1 MASNIKEVKQRV
13 LDSINH
19 NNILRNK
26 LSQKLIHLK
35 LKGREDIARD
45 YRRLVSLK
53 SAGVYYAVK
62 AAQMRPLVEEKELL
76 PSKEIQKRI
85 EDIERDIFNT
95 LSGGAVEHTP
105 EEFSNFGIDDCMT
118 ALNNNYN
125 KLQTALVEYEAVR
138 KDLENPDEF
147 TDEGFRTYEVAK
159 RQQLRDV
166 AATLKLDISVINKK
180 VEEVQTLKSE
190 DKAKFEQEK
199 TKVQAKITDIK
210 TKREEVRKLKLHWD
224 EKRKNVSE
232 MRLKRNVELCALR
245 DQKKLILTQIDGLS
259 EEAAEMEVAGGD
271 KGIEAKRSLM
281 DNKSD
286 LETNV
291 MDKQATLSELKR
303 EMEQLQLEEAGLI
316 SNEKAKKE
324 LLSTLASENQQLT
337 SKITGQRNHD
347 MVILRNLQNCAAD
360 IAADMDL
367 DCTKW
372 RNTFMSNIFEA
383 GAVDIKL
390 FQNKTFAQKDKYKKP
405 DERYQINKALE
416 TEIKMIDIG
425 INDLETR
432 NQCVKDEI
440 VYLNQKKAS
449 VIQQR
454 ARKDKASL
462 AIAKKQEVLETKEAK
477 LQGFLQKHEDT
488 SKYLQ
493 DQLLTML
500 PRTELV
506 ENMSSANRAL
516 LTPILPK
523 LNKASLVE
531 DENVEKYNK
540 IKAQLLSGGSSH
552 PKAFAYQFLQEEL
565 KHQLQVENLLE
576 KRVKRIE
583 LKNVNA
589 RSFL

>member
-13 LDSINH
+13 LDSIIH

-26 LSQKLIHLK
+26 LSQKLVHLK

-45 YRRLVSLK
+45 YKRLISLK

-62 AAQMRPLVEEKELL
+62 AAQMKPLVEERELL

-85 EDIERDIFNT
+85 EDIERDIFQT
-95 LSGGAVEHTP
+95 LSGSAVEHTP

-125 KLQTALVEYEAVR
+125 LLQTALVEYEAVR
-138 KDLENPDEF
+138 AGLENPDEY
-147 TDEGFRTYEVAK
+147 TDEGFTKYEIEK
-159 RQQLRDV
+159 RKQLQDV
-166 AATLKLDISVINKK
+166 AAALKDEVSAINKK
-180 VEEVQTLKSE
+180 VEEIETLKGE
-190 DKAKFEQEK
+190 EKVKFEQEK
-199 TKVQAKITDIK
+199 VKVQAKIQDIK
-210 TKREEVRKLKLHWD
+210 TKREEVRKLRLSWE

-232 MRLKRNVELCALR
+232 MRLKRNIELSALR
-245 DQKKLILTQIDGLS
+245 SQKKVILMEIDGLS
-259 EEAAEMEVAGGD
+259 EEAAEQELQSVV
-271 KGIEAKRSLM
+271 IEQKKSLI
-281 DNKSD
+281 DSKSD
-286 LETNV
+286 YESSLFEKNI
-291 MDKQATLSELKR
+291 TLSDLKK
-303 EMEQLQLEEAGLI
+303 EMEQLQLEEASLI
-316 SNEKAKKE
+316 NSEKAKKE
-324 LLSTLASENQQLT
+324 QFNTLNSENQQLT

-347 MVILRNLQNCAAD
+347 MMILRNLQNCVAD
-360 IAADMDL
+360 INTDMDL

-372 RNTFMSNIFEA
+372 RNTFMSNVFEA

-390 FQNKTFAQKDKYKKP
+390 FQNKALSQKDKYKKP
-405 DERYQINKALE
+405 DERYQINKTLE
-416 TEIKMIDIG
+416 PEIKMIEIG

-432 NQCVKDEI
+432 SKCVKDEI
-440 VYLNQKKAS
+440 TYLNQKKSS
-449 VIQQR
+449 VCQQR
-454 ARKDKASL
+454 ERKDKSSQAM
-462 AIAKKQEVLETKEAK
+462 AKKQEVLEAKESK

-500 PRTELV
+500 PRTELL
-506 ENMSSANRAL
+506 ESMTSANRAL
-516 LTPILPK
+516 LGPILTK
-523 LNKASLVE
+523 LNKASLIEE

-540 IKAQLLSGGSSH
+540 IKAQLLSGEKGDHS
-552 PKAFAYQFLQEEL
+552 KEFAYQFLQEEL
-565 KHQLQVENLLE
+565 KHQLQVENLLD